1 MRNLLVLSLLTL
13 AGPTEDSNQSSSPT
27 IDLPTCVQEHILDGA
42 ERGQAATL
50 VWRES
55 SGGSRKVSVFFD
67 ESGRPRQYSEMKTSV
82 PWETFD
88 RQGVYRLVFLNF
100 DTGLG
105 VVETQDRDGQRVQ
118 EQHDVDEAFASDQF
132 GRPAETVL
140 QIKAA
145 CTDL

>member
-1 MRNLLVLSLLTL
+1 MSL
-13 AGPTEDSNQSSSPT
+13 
-27 IDLPTCVQEHILDGA
+27 
-42 ERGQAATL
+42 
-50 VWRES
+50 
-55 SGGSRKVSVFFD
+55 FFD
-67 ESGRPRQYSEMKTSV
+67 ESGHLRQYSEMKTSV

-118 EQHDVDEAFASDQF
+118 EQRDVHEVFASDQF
-132 GRPAETVL
+132 GRPAEAAL
-140 QIKAA
+140 QVKAA